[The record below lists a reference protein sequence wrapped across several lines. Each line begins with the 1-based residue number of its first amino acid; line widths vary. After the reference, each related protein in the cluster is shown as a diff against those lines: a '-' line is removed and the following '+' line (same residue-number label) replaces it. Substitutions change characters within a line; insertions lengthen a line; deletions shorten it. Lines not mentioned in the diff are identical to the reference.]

1 MEMFMIK
8 INVRISKE
16 SMKFTNYFVTP
27 FSMFLEE
34 VKRGKTPEREK
45 RKKNKRKD
53 SLGYYE

>member
-16 SMKFTNYFVTP
+16 SMKLTNYFVTP

-34 VKRGKTPEREK
+34 VKRVKTPEREK
-45 RKKNKRKD
+45 RKKNKRKE
-53 SLGYYE
+53 SLGYYD